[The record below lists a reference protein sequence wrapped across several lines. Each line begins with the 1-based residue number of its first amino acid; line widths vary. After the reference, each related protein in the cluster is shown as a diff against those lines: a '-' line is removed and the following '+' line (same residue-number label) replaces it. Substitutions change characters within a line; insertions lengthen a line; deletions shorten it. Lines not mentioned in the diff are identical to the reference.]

1 MNRRR
6 FVQSGLAAAVVASLP
21 AKQSIAALL
30 NLTTEVS
37 ADVPAMT
44 GDGAEVVLKQSAV
57 QDLSNSLRGQLL
69 LRGDEGYD
77 KYRRVL

>member
-1 MNRRR
+1 MYRRR

-21 AKQSIAALL
+21 AKQSLAALL

-44 GDGAEVVLKQSAV
+44 GDGA
-57 QDLSNSLRGQLL
+57 G
-69 LRGDEGYD
+69 
-77 KYRRVL
+77 